1 MKQAKLTIVHEHLRY
16 PKVSLCATS
25 SAKFIHIAAE
35 IDRSST
41 PFYWRTSSKKKAAI
55 GLSTEA
61 LQKLQAQHPAL
72 EFSLFKAKLRP
83 PGRGRYIR
91 EHYAAH
97 QFAAYD
103 FVIFISI
110 DSENSRQTLMSSPT
124 FQQLVQKLNQLA
136 RKTTITQASNIR
148 QIGPV
153 PPLAGH
159 TFLFNYFSAENT
171 AQNLGIW
178 EYTASWFEK
187 ETQLKNSV
195 LLLPDSSSSYSIIN
209 HCSWPSIWDIL
220 PKLLFKSSFRSY
232 VLDNFYANNVGAQ
245 PILYRL
251 ISTQKH

>member
-1 MKQAKLTIVHEHLRY
+1 MPLARRNSSILLLKSIVVALLFIGEHLR
-16 PKVSLCATS
+16 
-25 SAKFIHIAAE
+25 
-35 IDRSST
+35 
-41 PFYWRTSSKKKAAI
+41 KKAAI

-61 LQKLQAQHPAL
+61 LQKLQAQHPAMK
-72 EFSLFKAKLRP
+72 FSLFKAKLRP

-91 EHYAAH
+91 EHYAEH

-103 FVIFISI
+103 FVIFISV

-136 RKTTITQASNIR
+136 HKTTITQASNIR

-220 PKLLFKSSFRSY
+220 LNYYLNRPFVRMYWITFMQIMWEHNPY
-232 VLDNFYANNVGAQ
+232 
-245 PILYRL
+245 
-251 ISTQKH
+251 STV